1 MSTFNNMTAIA
12 AFLVMTASSTSAQI
26 DDRTKKQQCCDNT
39 LTNRVSVQPISE
51 QLAEVRDYVPLYSVI
66 AHRGSTYWA
75 PEETESAWRWAREMG
90 ADYLESDLQCSKD
103 GVIIAN
109 HDDNLKR
116 TTNIEALF
124 GADIPSTR
132 IEFYE
137 SLGFSHDDAVE
148 QFKRDQSSF
157 RPYYMQS
164 YYYAE
169 LLMLDAGTWFNSA
182 RPEQARNSFFAQSNG
197 TFTNGSIHYST
208 GQYVSTLQDQIAYAS
223 GKMLHR
229 LANGERVLPYRIKP
243 EYQGM
248 SLRQIWESISAKG
261 EYKDIYMDFLEYD
274 FTNAYIDDPQ
284 DTGNR
289 PGVYIEFKEPDLNP
303 NNMEQ
308 RVYDILDLEG
318 WNIIT
323 RPATETA
330 FYVDGKVNVGH
341 TSGKVILQTFSN
353 AALSRAFAIFK
364 GRVPMCYL
372 LWLNIPSKPGD
383 FAVTTPDGFA
393 QAIKWAQDNGAHI
406 IGPSIAGEPN
416 NYSELND
423 SWQAKLTRKSGML
436 NHPYSFDTNEQ
447 MKKYVGVSEGDIAAD
462 GCFTNRTEL
471 SLQYLI
477 ENGFRCR
484 TNIPNPFHQGSTYDN
499 SQASRT
505 VPDAIQTLE
514 RLGY

>member
-1 MSTFNNMTAIA
+1 MKNRTIFIVMATLLINSTTPTLAQVLEESNHCIAMSGI
-12 AFLVMTASSTSAQI
+12 
-26 DDRTKKQQCCDNT
+26 
-39 LTNRVSVQPISE
+39 SVQHISAH
-51 QLAEVRDYVPLYSVI
+51 LAAVRDYVPLYAVI

-75 PEETESAWRWAREMG
+75 PEETESAWRWAREIG

-116 TTNIEALF
+116 TTNIETVF
-124 GADIPSTR
+124 GSNIPSTR
-132 IEFYE
+132 IQFYE
-137 SLGFSHDDAVE
+137 SLGFSFEDAQE
-148 QFKRDQSSF
+148 QYKRDQASF

-169 LLMLDAGTWFNSA
+169 LLMLDAGAWFNTA
-182 RPEQARNSFFAQSNG
+182 RPAQARDSFAASRNG
-197 TFTNGSIHYST
+197 GFWDGELHYST

-223 GKMLHR
+223 GKMLNR
-229 LANGERVLPYRIKP
+229 QNDGERVLPYRIKP
-243 EYQGM
+243 EYKNK
-248 SLRQIWESISAKG
+248 SLRQIWQDIYAKN

-274 FTNAYIDDPQ
+274 FTNAYVNDPQ

-289 PGVYIEFKEPDLNP
+289 PGIYIEFKEPDLNP
-303 NNMEQ
+303 DNMEQ
-308 RVYDILDLEG
+308 RVYDILDTEG

-323 RPATETA
+323 RPALESA

-341 TSGKVILQTFSN
+341 TNGKVILQTFSN
-353 AALSRAFAIFK
+353 AALSRAYAIFQ

-372 LWLNIPSKPGD
+372 LWLNTPPKSSD
-383 FAVTTPDGFA
+383 FAISTPEGFA

-416 NYSELND
+416 NYSELN
-423 SWQAKLTRKSGML
+423 SPWQAQLTRSSGML
-436 NHPYSFDTNEQ
+436 NHPYSFDTYEQ
-447 MKKYVGVSEGDIAAD
+447 MQNYVGTSIESIAAD
-462 GCFTNRTEL
+462 GCFTNRSEL

-477 ENGFRCR
+477 DHGFRCR
-484 TNIPNPFHQGSTYDN
+484 SDIPSTFHHGQIYDN
-499 SQASRT
+499 AQASHT
-505 VPDAIQTLE
+505 VPDAAKTLE